1 MLIER
6 MENRILVGVV
16 AFVAIMVLVGW
27 VAINENAR
35 MASFARQF
43 EARSVE
49 RGAAL
54 FAANCTSCHGTGG
67 YGITNIAPGLNN
79 PAFFG
84 FDYIAD
90 TRAQMDEINRVNG
103 DLDLEKTELA
113 DELAA
118 GTADE
123 TRQAAIATRLGEIAV
138 IQEENA
144 ARLVD
149 LEAVKLAFADSIVPA
164 IDNGYTLDEPTRLGT
179 LGWGGTL
186 NSFIVTTLIHG
197 RPTSES
203 YWPQPMVAWSQ
214 TAGAS
219 LRDDQIQD
227 IANYI
232 QNWDKGSDWTVEDLL
247 AVNQFPR
254 IPGEGGAVAPTAP
267 PVGADVE
274 AAVTQIAALTGDAAR
289 GQQLYEGREPSQVG
303 ERLSCS
309 GCHYGG
315 AAGPAYEGIWERIV
329 NERLAD
335 PALAG
340 QTPEH
345 YIVESILAPGNYA
358 SPGWTAGAMPA
369 NYATVISAQDL
380 ADLVEYMKATDPN
393 YVAPEP
399 AMAEEGA

>member
-1 MLIER
+1 MHRMLIER

-35 MASFARQF
+35 MASFTRQY

-54 FAANCTSCHGTGG
+54 FAANCTSCHGTAGL
-67 YGITNIAPGLNN
+67 GISNIAPALNN
-79 PAFFG
+79 PALFG
-84 FDYIAD
+84 FDYIAE
-90 TRAQMDEINRVNG
+90 TRKEMNDINRVNSE
-103 DLDLEKTELA
+103 LDIEKTDLA
-113 DELAA
+113 AELAA
-118 GTADE
+118 GGADAARV
-123 TRQAAIATRLGEIAV
+123 TAIAARLAEISA
-138 IQEENA
+138 IQETGA

-149 LEAVKLAFADSIVPA
+149 LEATKQAFADSVVLA
-164 IDNGYTLDEPTRLGT
+164 VDNGYTVDEPTRLGT

-186 NSFIVTTLIHG
+186 NAFIVTTLIHG

-203 YWPQPMVAWSQ
+203 YWPQPMVAWSK
-214 TAGAS
+214 TASGP

-232 QNWDKGSDWTVEDLL
+232 QNWDKGNDWTLEDLL

-254 IPGEGGAVAPTAP
+254 IPSEGGGAVAPS
-267 PVGADVE
+267 ADPIGTDVA
-274 AAVTQIAALTGDAAR
+274 AAVTQVADLTGDPDH
-289 GQQLYEGREPSQVG
+289 GKQLYEGREPSQLG
-303 ERLSCS
+303 QRLSCS

-315 AAGPAYEGIWERIV
+315 AAGPAYEGMWERIV

-345 YIVESILAPGNYA
+345 YVIDSILAPGDYIA
-358 SPGWTAGAMPA
+358 PGWTAAMPS
-369 NYATVISAQDL
+369 NYGTAMSAQDL
-380 ADLVEYMKATDPN
+380 ADILQYIESTDPN
-393 YVAPEP
+393 YVAP
-399 AMAEEGA
+399 